1 MASVTP
7 GVAQGCMT
15 CPGMGTQWPR
25 LLPNSRLLS
34 YAGWGHAAYFVAGNT
49 CVDDNVTRYLVAGRT
64 PPAGTVCQ
72 PEGSPFDAQPAT
84 KASTGAVAGVVLPA
98 AVRQALHGN

>member
-1 MASVTP
+1 VHDLSGDGYA
-7 GVAQGCMT
+7 VAPPAAELAPAVLRG
-15 CPGMGTQWPR
+15 
-25 LLPNSRLLS
+25 L
-34 YAGWGHAAYFVAGNT
+34 GHAAYFIAGNT

-84 KASTGAVAGVVLPA
+84 KASTAAVAGVVLLA